1 MSHFAIR
8 VDRVSKKYRI
18 GLPRKSGDL
27 RDAIADTF
35 ARSAQIVRGRGRRPA
50 RHDTFWALRDV
61 SFDVAPGEVLG
72 IVGPNGAG
80 KSTLLKVL
88 SRITDP
94 TTGRVEGYGRVGS
107 LLEVGTG
114 FHPELTGRDNVYLN
128 GSILGMRRAEV
139 DRKFDEI
146 VEFSGVERFLDTP
159 VKRYSSG
166 MFVRLAFAVAAHL
179 DPEILIVDEVLSVGD
194 SEFQR
199 RCLNKMEG
207 VARGGRTVLM
217 VSHSMASVQS
227 LCTRAILL
235 RSGEMV
241 LDAEPTQTVAAYLRG
256 LETVAAED
264 LGARQDRTG
273 EGGTRLRLCEITAP
287 DGPPGVLQV
296 GRPARFTFEVDRA
309 SPGLRCRFSIYD
321 QLGHVVTCFDSRY
334 AAADDTLLPANSTRF
349 TCTLDELLL
358 LPGRYRVN
366 VALWLGSWQDHVEAA
381 AFFEVED
388 GAVNG
393 RPAFRQSGCGN
404 VMIPHRWSLPG

>member
-1 MSHFAIR
+1 MSNLAIR

-18 GLPRKSGDL
+18 GVRRSSGDL
-27 RDAIADTF
+27 RDAIAHAF
-35 ARSAQIVRGRGRRPA
+35 SRSARVLRRRDRRPEQD
-50 RHDTFWALRDV
+50 DTFWALRDV

-80 KSTLLKVL
+80 KSTLLKIL

-146 VEFSGVERFLDTP
+146 AEFSGVERFLDTP

-217 VSHSMASVQS
+217 VSHNMASVQS

-235 RSGEMV
+235 RNGSMV
-241 LDAEPTQTVAAYLRG
+241 LDAEPSETVAAYLRG
-256 LETVAAED
+256 LESVAAED
-264 LGARQDRTG
+264 LTARQDRAG
-273 EGGTRLRLCEITAP
+273 EGGTRLRLCEITTP
-287 DGPPGVLQV
+287 GGPPGILQS
-296 GRPARFTFEVDRA
+296 GRPARFTFEVDRPR
-309 SPGLRCRFSIYD
+309 PGLRCRFSIYD
-321 QLGHVVTCFDSRY
+321 QLGHVVTCFDSRFT
-334 AAADDTLLPANSTRF
+334 APDDTLLPAGSTRL

-358 LPGRYRVN
+358 RPGRYRVN
-366 VALWLGSWQDHVEAA
+366 VGLWQGSWQDHVEAA
-381 AFFEVED
+381 AFFEVEE
-388 GAVNG
+388 GAVGG
-393 RPAFRQSGCGN
+393 RPVSRQPGCGN
-404 VMIPHRWSLPG
+404 VMIPHHWAVPG

>member
-1 MSHFAIR
+1 MSRFAIR
-8 VDRVSKKYRI
+8 VDKVSKKYRI
-18 GLPRKSGDL
+18 GLRRSSGDL
-27 RDAIADTF
+27 RDTIAETL
-35 ARSAQIVRGRGRRPA
+35 ARSARIVTGRGRRPA
-50 RHDTFWALRDV
+50 RDDTFWALRDV
-61 SFDVAPGEVLG
+61 SFNVEPGEVLG

-94 TTGRVEGYGRVGS
+94 TAGRVEGYGRVGS

-146 VEFSGVERFLDTP
+146 AEFSGVERFLDTP

-217 VSHSMASVQS
+217 VSHNMASVQS

-235 RSGEMV
+235 RNGEV
-241 LDAEPTQTVAAYLRG
+241 VVDAEPSQTVAAYLRG
-256 LETVAAED
+256 LESAAAED
-264 LGARQDRTG
+264 LGTRHDRTG
-273 EGGTRLRLCEITAP
+273 EGGTRLRRCEISAP
-287 DGPPGVLQV
+287 SGPHGILQA
-296 GRPARFTFEVDRA
+296 GRAARFTFEVDRA
-309 SPGLRCRFSIYD
+309 LPGLRCRFTIYD
-321 QLGHVVTCFDSRY
+321 QLGEVVASFDSRY
-334 AAADDTLLPANSTRF
+334 AAPGDTSLPANSTRF
-349 TCTLDELLL
+349 TCTFEELLL

-366 VALWLGSWQDHVEAA
+366 VGLWHGSWQDHVEAA

-388 GAVNG
+388 GAIGG
-393 RPAFRQSGCGN
+393 RPAYRRPGSGN
-404 VMIPHRWSLPG
+404 VMMPHHWAAPG

>member
-1 MSHFAIR
+1 MSNLAIR

-18 GLPRKSGDL
+18 GVRRSSGDL
-27 RDAIADTF
+27 RDAIAHAF
-35 ARSAQIVRGRGRRPA
+35 SRSARVLRRRDRRPEQD
-50 RHDTFWALRDV
+50 DTFWALRDV

-80 KSTLLKVL
+80 KSTLLKIL

-146 VEFSGVERFLDTP
+146 AEFSGVERFLDTP

-217 VSHSMASVQS
+217 VSHNMASVQS

-235 RSGEMV
+235 RNGSMV
-241 LDAEPTQTVAAYLRG
+241 LDAEPSETVAAYLRG
-256 LETVAAED
+256 LESVAAED
-264 LGARQDRTG
+264 LTARQDRTG
-273 EGGTRLRLCEITAP
+273 EGGTRLRLCEITTP
-287 DGPPGVLQV
+287 GGPPGILQS
-296 GRPARFTFEVDRA
+296 GRPARFTFEVDRPRA
-309 SPGLRCRFSIYD
+309 GLRCRFSIYD
-321 QLGHVVTCFDSRY
+321 QLGHVVTCFDSRFT
-334 AAADDTLLPANSTRF
+334 APDDTLLPAGSTRL

-358 LPGRYRVN
+358 RPGRYRVN
-366 VALWLGSWQDHVEAA
+366 VGLWQGSWQDHVEAA
-381 AFFEVED
+381 AFFEVEE
-388 GAVNG
+388 GAVGG
-393 RPAFRQSGCGN
+393 RPVSRQPGCGN
-404 VMIPHRWSLPG
+404 VMIPHHWAVPG

>member
-1 MSHFAIR
+1 MSNIAIR
-8 VDRVSKKYRI
+8 IDGVGKKYKI
-18 GLPRKSGDL
+18 GLRRTSGDL
-27 RDAIADTF
+27 RDTIADTF
-35 ARSAQIVRGRGRRPA
+35 TRSAGILMGRGRAPA
-50 RHDTFWALRDV
+50 PDDTFWALRDV
-61 SFDVAPGEVLG
+61 SFDVAAGEVLG

-128 GSILGMRRAEV
+128 GSIMGMRRAEV

-217 VSHSMASVQS
+217 VSHNMASVQS

-235 RSGEMV
+235 RKGEV
-241 LDAEPTQTVAAYLRG
+241 VVDGEPSETVTAYLRG
-256 LETVAAED
+256 LESAAAED
-264 LGARQDRTG
+264 LGVRQDRTG
-273 EGGTRLRLCEITAP
+273 EGSTRLQLCEISAP
-287 DGPPGVLQV
+287 GGPQGILQS
-296 GRPARFTFEVDRA
+296 GRAAQFTFEVDRPR
-309 SPGLRCRFSIYD
+309 PGLRCRFTIYD
-321 QLGHVVTCFDSRY
+321 QLGDVVASFDSRY
-334 AAADDTLLPANSTRF
+334 AAPDDTPLPASSTRF
-349 TCTLDELLL
+349 TCTMDELLL

-366 VALWLGSWQDHVEAA
+366 VGLWHGSWQDHVEAA

-388 GAVNG
+388 GSIGG
-393 RPAFRQSGCGN
+393 RPAYRRPGSGN
-404 VMIPHRWSLPG
+404 VMMPHHWAAPG